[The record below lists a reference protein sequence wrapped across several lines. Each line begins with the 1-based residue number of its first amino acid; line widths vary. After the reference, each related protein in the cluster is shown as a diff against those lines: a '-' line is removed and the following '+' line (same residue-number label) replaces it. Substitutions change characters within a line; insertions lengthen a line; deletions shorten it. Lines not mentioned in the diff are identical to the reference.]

1 MMKMTSHSNIPHQQE
16 DAWTTTLDLMC
27 SSLTYMAIFDG
38 IGFRNQNSDASKL
51 KPYHWAIVVPKKPKL
66 RIRNL
71 IQIYHNQYSQ
81 LSFSPPKV
89 AL

>member
-16 DAWTTTLDLMC
+16 NAWPTTLDLMC
-27 SSLTYMAIFDG
+27 SSLTYMAIFNG
-38 IGFRNQNSDASKL
+38 IGFRNQNSAASKL
-51 KPYHWAIVVPKKPKL
+51 KPYHEAIVTPKQTKL

-71 IQIYHNQYSQ
+71 IEIYHNQYCQVSTS
-81 LSFSPPKV
+81 LPKV